1 MANLPSEIKVK
12 VTSLEP
18 VAELLRILA
27 ANLSKLPPEVI
38 DALEQFASEINN
50 DDC

>member
-1 MANLPSEIKVK
+1 MANLSLELK

-18 VAELLRILA
+18 VAELLRVLA

-38 DALEQFASEINN
+38 DALEQFADEINN